1 MKMFETKK
9 KKKKN
14 PQFFSQL
21 AANRDKSVLGIA
33 TFINLGYIKACLVRV
48 FKYNFLF
55 CNL

>member
-1 MKMFETKK
+1 MFETK